1 MIEMWHFQLLD
12 ATTCL
17 GKEKKTINHKNT
29 FSNSSSY
36 YSRQGR
42 FVSLMEK
49 ASKTKQTS
57 KKRGCTTCSST
68 VTLPVVV
75 NEPKKKKRRLSGV
88 TLSKCLSF
96 LGQNCLFYM
105 YLVLI
110 SKQPSKKITTIYHL
124 ENH

>member
-1 MIEMWHFQLLD
+1 MWHFQLLD

-75 NEPKKKKRRLSGV
+75 NEPKKKKGG
-88 TLSKCLSF
+88 CLVS
-96 LGQNCLFYM
+96 
-105 YLVLI
+105 
-110 SKQPSKKITTIYHL
+110 H
-124 ENH
+124 